1 MHKHK
6 TSKHGTLENNPR
18 NRYIYMW
25 EGEGTSKHG
34 TVENNPRNY
43 FIRVKDKEI

>member
-1 MHKHK
+1 
-6 TSKHGTLENNPR
+6 
-18 NRYIYMW
+18 MW